1 MRSGSGS
8 WSWIGSAREPG
19 PEGGQVTRGPLLHG
33 EMMRLRPI
41 EGRDAER
48 LWEAVQDPEGT
59 RLTGTTA
66 VFTREQINEWASTV
80 SDRPGRY
87 DWAICPAAVRDGKPV
102 SDDMIGEI
110 VLNDLDEDVRSA
122 NLRLQLL
129 PNYRGRGYGREAIE
143 EVLRFAFDGVD
154 SDHGPG
160 LHRVSLDVLS
170 INPRAQ
176 ALYESLGFREEGRLR
191 DVYRDGDT
199 WADAI
204 VMSILEDEYRAMSR
218 P

>member
-1 MRSGSGS
+1 M
-8 WSWIGSAREPG
+8 
-19 PEGGQVTRGPLLHG
+19 TRGPLLRG

-41 EGRDAER
+41 EARDAER

-66 VFTREQINEWASTV
+66 VFTRDQIDEWAATV
-80 SDRPGRY
+80 SDRPGRF
-87 DWAICPAAVRDGKPV
+87 DWAICSAAMRDGKPV
-102 SDDMIGEI
+102 SDEMIGEI

-129 PNYRGRGYGREAIE
+129 PNYRGRGYGREAIL
-143 EVLRFAFDGVD
+143 EVLRFAFDGAGD
-154 SDHGPG
+154 DPGPG

-176 ALYESLGFREEGRLR
+176 ALYESLGFVEEGRLR
-191 DVYRDGDT
+191 DVYRDGDA
-199 WADAI
+199 WADAV
-204 VMSILEDEYRAMSR
+204 VMSVLEDEYRATLGD
-218 P
+218 

>member
-1 MRSGSGS
+1 M
-8 WSWIGSAREPG
+8 
-19 PEGGQVTRGPLLHG
+19 TRGPQLHG
-33 EMMRLRPI
+33 DMVRLRPI
-41 EGRDAER
+41 EARDAER

-66 VFTREQINEWASTV
+66 VFTRDQIDEWARTV

-87 DWAICPAAVRDGKPV
+87 DWAICPAAMRDGKPI

-110 VLNDLDEDVRSA
+110 VLNDLDETVGSA

-129 PNYRGRGYGREAIE
+129 PNYRGRGYGREAIQ
-143 EVLRFAFDGVD
+143 EVLHFAFDGVED
-154 SDHGPG
+154 APGPR

-176 ALYESLGFREEGRLR
+176 TLYESLGFREEGRLR
-191 DVYRDGDT
+191 DIYRDGDT

-204 VMSILEDEYRAMSR
+204 VMSILEDEYRALHD
-218 P
+218 

>member
-1 MRSGSGS
+1 
-8 WSWIGSAREPG
+8 
-19 PEGGQVTRGPLLHG
+19 VTRGPLLHG

-129 PNYRGRGYGREAIE
+129 PNYRGRGYGREAIQ
-143 EVLRFAFDGVD
+143 EVLRFAFDGVGD
-154 SDHGPG
+154 EPGLG

-191 DVYRDGDT
+191 DVYRDDEA

-204 VMSILEDEYRAMSR
+204 VMSILEDEFRAMTQD
-218 P
+218 

>member
-1 MRSGSGS
+1 M
-8 WSWIGSAREPG
+8 
-19 PEGGQVTRGPLLHG
+19 TRGPLLHG

-41 EGRDAER
+41 EARDSER

-66 VFTREQINEWASTV
+66 VFTRDQIDEWARAV

-87 DWAICPAAVRDGKPV
+87 DWAICPAAERDGKPV
-102 SDDMIGEI
+102 SDELIGEI

-129 PNYRGRGYGREAIE
+129 PNYRGRGYGREAIA

-154 SDHGPG
+154 GEQGLG

-176 ALYESLGFREEGRLR
+176 ALYESLGFRVEGRLR
-191 DVYRDGDT
+191 DIYRDGDT

-204 VMSILEDEYRAMSR
+204 VMSILEDEYRAMQD
-218 P
+218 

>member
-1 MRSGSGS
+1 M
-8 WSWIGSAREPG
+8 
-19 PEGGQVTRGPLLHG
+19 TRGPLLHG

-41 EGRDAER
+41 EARDSER

-66 VFTREQINEWASTV
+66 VFTRDQIDEWAATV

-87 DWAICPAAVRDGKPV
+87 DWAICPAAERDGKPV
-102 SDDMIGEI
+102 SDELIGEI

-129 PNYRGRGYGREAIE
+129 PNYRGRGYGREAIA
-143 EVLRFAFDGVD
+143 EVLRFAFDDVD
-154 SDHGPG
+154 GEAGLG

-176 ALYESLGFREEGRLR
+176 ALYESLGFRAEGRLR
-191 DVYRDGDT
+191 DIYRDGDT

-204 VMSILEDEYRAMSR
+204 VMSILEDEYRAMQD
-218 P
+218 

>member
-1 MRSGSGS
+1 M
-8 WSWIGSAREPG
+8 
-19 PEGGQVTRGPLLHG
+19 TRGPLLHG
-33 EMMRLRPI
+33 DMTRLRPI
-41 EGRDAER
+41 EARDSER

-66 VFTREQINEWASTV
+66 VFTRDQIDEWARTV

-87 DWAICPAAVRDGKPV
+87 DWAICPAAMRDGKPV

-110 VLNDLDEDVRSA
+110 VLNDLDEAVGSA

-129 PNYRGRGYGREAIE
+129 PNYRGRGYGREAID
-143 EVLRFAFDGVD
+143 EVLRFAFEGVE
-154 SDHGPG
+154 SDPGPH

-170 INPRAQ
+170 INPRAE
-176 ALYESLGFREEGRLR
+176 ALYESLGFRQEGRLR

-204 VMSILEDEYRAMSR
+204 VMSILEDEWRALQG
-218 P
+218 

>member
-1 MRSGSGS
+1 M
-8 WSWIGSAREPG
+8 
-19 PEGGQVTRGPLLHG
+19 TRGPLLRG

-66 VFTREQINEWASTV
+66 TFTRDQIDEWASTV

-87 DWAICPAAVRDGKPV
+87 DWAICPAAMRDGKPI
-102 SDDMIGEI
+102 SDEMIGEI

-129 PNYRGRGYGREAIE
+129 PNYRGRGYGREAIQ

-154 SDHGPG
+154 GEPGPG

-176 ALYESLGFREEGRLR
+176 DLYESLGFREEGRLR
-191 DVYRDGDT
+191 DVHRDGDA
-199 WADAI
+199 WADAV
-204 VMSILEDEYRAMSR
+204 VMSILEDEYRATLR
-218 P
+218 T

>member
-1 MRSGSGS
+1 M
-8 WSWIGSAREPG
+8 
-19 PEGGQVTRGPLLHG
+19 TRGPLLHG

-41 EGRDAER
+41 EARDSER

-66 VFTREQINEWASTV
+66 VFTRDQIDEWAGTV

-87 DWAICPAAVRDGKPV
+87 DWAICPAAMRQGKPI
-102 SDDMIGEI
+102 SDEMIGEI

-129 PNYRGRGYGREAIE
+129 PNYRGRGYGREAIL

-154 SDHGPG
+154 GEPGPG

-176 ALYESLGFREEGRLR
+176 TLYESLGFREEGRLR
-191 DVYRDGDT
+191 DIYRDGDA

-204 VMSILEDEYRAMSR
+204 VMSILEDEYRATLR
-218 P
+218 T

>member
-1 MRSGSGS
+1 
-8 WSWIGSAREPG
+8 
-19 PEGGQVTRGPLLHG
+19 VTRGPLLRG

-66 VFTREQINEWASTV
+66 VFTRDQINEWASTV

-87 DWAICPAAVRDGKPV
+87 DWAICPAAMRDGKPI
-102 SDDMIGEI
+102 SDEMIGEI

-129 PNYRGRGYGREAIE
+129 PNYRGRGYGREAIH

-154 SDHGPG
+154 GEPGPG

-199 WADAI
+199 WADAV
-204 VMSILEDEYRAMSR
+204 VMSILEDEFRALLR

>member
-1 MRSGSGS
+1 M
-8 WSWIGSAREPG
+8 
-19 PEGGQVTRGPLLHG
+19 TRGPHLHG
-33 EMMRLRPI
+33 DMTRLRPI
-41 EGRDAER
+41 EARDSER

-66 VFTREQINEWASTV
+66 VFTRDQIDEWARTV

-87 DWAICPAAVRDGKPV
+87 DWAICPAAMRDGKPV

-110 VLNDLDEDVRSA
+110 VLNDLDEAVGSA

-129 PNYRGRGYGREAIE
+129 PNYRGRGYAREAID
-143 EVLRFAFDGVD
+143 EVLRFAFEGVE
-154 SDHGPG
+154 SDAGPH

-170 INPRAQ
+170 INPRAE
-176 ALYESLGFREEGRLR
+176 ALYESLGFRQEGRLR

-204 VMSILEDEYRAMSR
+204 VMSILEDEWRALQS
-218 P
+218 

>member
-1 MRSGSGS
+1 M
-8 WSWIGSAREPG
+8 
-19 PEGGQVTRGPLLHG
+19 TRGPLLHG
-33 EMMRLRPI
+33 DMTRLRPI
-41 EGRDAER
+41 EARDSER

-66 VFTREQINEWASTV
+66 VFTRDQIDEWARTV

-87 DWAICPAAVRDGKPV
+87 DWAICPAAMRDGKPV

-110 VLNDLDEDVRSA
+110 VLNDLDEAVGSA

-129 PNYRGRGYGREAIE
+129 PNYRGRGYGREAID
-143 EVLRFAFDGVD
+143 EVLRFAFDGVE
-154 SDHGPG
+154 SDAGPH

-170 INPRAQ
+170 INPRAE
-176 ALYESLGFREEGRLR
+176 ALYESLGFRQEGRLR

-204 VMSILEDEYRAMSR
+204 VMSILEDEWRALQG
-218 P
+218 